1 MLFKL
6 IMVKTMSLKPE
17 HKKQIIDTLKRELGT
32 GKEVSKFS
40 QSLKDLQLI
49 DLSKDEQLE
58 SAVNDG
64 SLMTYLTHYSLG
76 LIPKLL
82 ELKYKET

>member
-1 MLFKL
+1 MNTTQK
-6 IMVKTMSLKPE
+6 MTKE
-17 HKKQIIDTLKRELGT
+17 HKAQIIATLKRELGS
-32 GKEVSKFS
+32 GKAVSAFS

-64 SLMTYLTHYSLG
+64 SLMVFLTHYSLG
-76 LIPKLL
+76 FIPKLL
-82 ELKYKET
+82 ELKYMEK